1 MARFDA
7 PPEIRALADARAR
20 ARRARDWATADS
32 LKAEIESAG
41 WKVVDAGTMYDLVLA
56 VPPDVVEDGVTRYGA
71 SSSVPSRLGEAEVGL
86 ASVVIVVE
94 DEAAP
99 EVGRLLRE
107 VEAHAPDGVQV
118 VVVANGVGEALG
130 EALDAVDSV
139 DPGAP
144 GVVTEVVHLAARTG
158 RAAALNAGTRRAMA
172 PVVIWLDSSVAI
184 DGDPVSPLVRALEDE
199 GVAVAGPVGLVADD
213 PSSFETAPPD
223 ATDVAAI
230 DGRLLAF
237 RRVDYA
243 ERGPLDEGFA
253 HPSSLDAWWS
263 LVLRDGWFSMD
274 ADGAAGGL
282 PTGEEDLGT
291 ADSETGFDPETVRPR
306 RAVQLA
312 TLPVTLPA
320 GPVPAAP
327 DGADERARKRN
338 RYRLLKRFASRRDLL
353 A

>member
-7 PPEIRALADARAR
+7 PPEVRALADARAR

-41 WKVVDAGTMYDLVLA
+41 WKVVDTGTMYDLELA
-56 VPPDVVEDGVTRYGA
+56 VPPDIVEAGVTRYGA
-71 SSSVPSRLGEAEVGL
+71 SSSVPSRLGEAAVGL

-99 EVGRLLRE
+99 DVGRLLRE
-107 VEAHAPDGVQV
+107 LEAHAPDGVQV
-118 VVVANGVGEALG
+118 VVVANGVDETLG
-130 EALDAVDSV
+130 HALDAVDSV

-144 GVVTEVVHLAARTG
+144 GFVTEVVHLAVRTG

-172 PVVIWLDSSVAI
+172 PVVIWLDSDVAI
-184 DGDPVSPLVRALEDE
+184 DGDPISPLVLALDDA

-213 PSSFETAPPD
+213 PSSFEPAAPR
-223 ATDVAAI
+223 ATDVTAI

-253 HPSSLDAWWS
+253 HPSSLDTWWS
-263 LVLRDGWFSMD
+263 LVLRDGWFALDD
-274 ADGAAGGL
+274 ADDGAEAWAADEAL
-282 PTGEEDLGT
+282 PV
-291 ADSETGFDPETVRPR
+291 FDPDAVRPR
-306 RAVQLA
+306 RAVQVA
-312 TLPVTLPA
+312 DLPVRLGPRGEDTTAA
-320 GPVPAAP
+320 GA
-327 DGADERARKRN
+327 RLRKRN
-338 RYRLLKRFASRRDLL
+338 RYRLLKRFATRRDLVG
-353 A
+353 